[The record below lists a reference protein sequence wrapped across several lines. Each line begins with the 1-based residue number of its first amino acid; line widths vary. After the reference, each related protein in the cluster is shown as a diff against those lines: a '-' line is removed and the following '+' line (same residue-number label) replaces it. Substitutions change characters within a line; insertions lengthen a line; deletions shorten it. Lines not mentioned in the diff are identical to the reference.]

1 MFDKLLDRLAPEKIK
16 GAAPTTADKSQE
28 NFAPNT
34 RIAYK
39 STLVPTLE
47 QEHKEL
53 MAVYW
58 KALAAAQNHKT
69 ELTRKLLLKFK
80 EQFVDHLLKEN
91 TSLYIYLRKTAK
103 KPSAKQAVT
112 SVKSEMDKI
121 ARSIMRFL
129 EEATKADAVYDV
141 VFVDRLTQMGEA
153 LTQRIEKE
161 EAYVYPNYRP
171 S

>member
-1 MFDKLLDRLAPEKIK
+1 MLDKLLDRLAPEKIK
-16 GAAPTTADKSQE
+16 GAVPKTANETQE
-28 NFAPNT
+28 SFAPNT

-53 MAVYW
+53 MGVYW
-58 KALAAAQNHKT
+58 KALAAAQNHKK

-91 TSLYIYLRKTAK
+91 TSLYIYLRKSAK
-103 KPSAKQAVT
+103 KPSAEEAVT

-121 ARSIMRFL
+121 GRSIMRFL
-129 EEATKADAVYDV
+129 EESTKEDAVYDV
-141 VFVDRLTQMGEA
+141 VFVDKLTQMGEA
-153 LTQRIEKE
+153 LSKRIEKE
-161 EAYVYPNYRP
+161 EAYVYPNYQP
-171 S
+171 N